1 MIGKAGWNGKEE
13 REAGVGE
20 CEGMGMV
27 GSVLGLRW
35 ERERKLR
42 KGDKWLGM
50 RWWEV
55 GVWECGAWVL

>member
-1 MIGKAGWNGKEE
+1 MIGKAGGNGKEE
-13 REAGVGE
+13 RKACVGE
-20 CEGMGMV
+20 WEGMGEV

-50 RWWEV
+50 R
-55 GVWECGAWVL
+55 